1 MIDSLFADVEAQK
14 KLWLRYDYVPNERRI
29 SASNRADI
37 AIMKRHLAEWNVPWD
52 EHFISLL
59 GDRALDEIIASR
71 KRKRD
76 APAEDDLRASKMAAL
91 PSTDASISSHGA
103 RHAPRPPPLANYEYD
118 LPATNTIDSTC
129 PPAQHPISQHT
140 QSNITP
146 RFPTSQGSVYL
157 GDFRSNFDFAFA
169 RWIDEGNVSE
179 AAIARLFKDPALAPL
194 TQSLSWKFERQLK
207 EKVDRLDFGRV
218 EYDKIR

>member
-52 EHFISLL
+52 EHFIYLL
-59 GDRALDEIIASR
+59 GDRALDEVIASR

-76 APAEDDLRASKMAAL
+76 AAEDDVRASKVAAL

-103 RHAPRPPPLANYEYD
+103 HYAPHLPPLANSEYD

-129 PPAQHPISQHT
+129 PSAQHLMSQHT
-140 QSNITP
+140 QPKITQQS
-146 RFPTSQGSVYL
+146 PTSQDSVYL

-169 RWIDEGNVSE
+169 RWIDEGSISQ

-194 TQSLSWKFERQLK
+194 THSLSWKSERQLK
-207 EKVDRLDFGRV
+207 EKVDRLDFSRV